1 MSERSEFRDVE
12 LPVGVDIVV
21 AVIGAAR
28 AIGELREEQ
37 VNEDTQDP
45 ENSDSSDPGAMY
57 DTLKGLIDDLNDDE
71 QAGLI
76 ALTWL
81 GRGDREA
88 SEWEELLALARERNA
103 GRTAATYLVEM
114 EMLGGLLGEGLAAF
128 GIVAE
133 DVPR

>member
-21 AVIGAAR
+21 AVIDAAR
-28 AIGELREEQ
+28 VIGELREEQ

-45 ENSDSSDPGAMY
+45 ENADSSDPGAMY

-88 SEWEELLALARERNA
+88 SEWEGLLALARERNA

-114 EMLGGLLGEGLAAF
+114 KMLGGLLAEGLAAF